1 MLGLEIVLA
10 EYAKEPVNMSKE
22 KWEYEQSFK
31 DYILD
36 NARLCLSYA
45 GSLEHFIFLM
55 KRMGYEF
62 KGRDYLSV
70 RIPGMKLYH
79 RLDKLD
85 TIFSKKEL
93 PAILKYGY
101 GQYYRR
107 YNTKSILYVKRANL
121 TPLQKKYYAKM
132 YRLGLIEKKCYQYR
146 SADMAKEI
154 KRMQFLQ
161 EQYLFICKND
171 ISSVID
177 LIRLHD
183 EAKQTLAEVDS
194 RQKEIYKE
202 RYVRKRKCKT
212 VEDFKE
218 FQIWNLESTNELD
231 NLKAEKKRAKSD
243 MHMADVCIN
252 ENLYTAYGYVDEA
265 EELDYGAEEVV
276 PMMYNYQKKDITEE
290 FGIVEN
296 TDRVVEDQR
305 VDAIEPVLGIEAYD
319 MREPEYGTFE
329 ASDETDKREFD
340 VEECDMFEA
349 ITTISETAINETVD
363 VEDLNVHVNATA
375 EQTIEQRAEE
385 IAEVIQ
391 KSYPSYDCLST
402 MDKAR
407 IFDFRIDDNHYNLQ
421 LHGLV
426 LKKLGLNLYGA
437 EVYEDYQSIY
447 EEMMKQTEK
456 QNAGDGRRY
465 GDKKWER
472 GR

>member
-1 MLGLEIVLA
+1 MPA

-22 KWEYEQSFK
+22 KWKYEQSFK

-36 NARLCLSYA
+36 NARLCLSYV

-85 TIFSKKEL
+85 TIFSKEEL
-93 PAILKYGY
+93 PTILKYGY

-107 YNTKSILYVKRANL
+107 YNTKSVLYVKRANL

-171 ISSVID
+171 ISSVTD

-212 VEDFKE
+212 VEDFKKY
-218 FQIWNLESTNELD
+218 QIWNLESANELD
-231 NLKAEKKRAKSD
+231 TLKAEKKRVKSD

-252 ENLYTAYGYVDEA
+252 EELYTAYSYVDEA
-265 EELDYGAEEVV
+265 EKLDYGAEEIV
-276 PMMYNYQKKDITEE
+276 PMMYNYQKRDITEE

-296 TDRVVEDQR
+296 TDRVVEEQPAD
-305 VDAIEPVLGIEAYD
+305 VAELMLEDESYD
-319 MREPEYGTFE
+319 IRGPEYGTY
-329 ASDETDKREFD
+329 AVSDETDKREFD
-340 VEECDMFEA
+340 VEEYDMLEA
-349 ITTISETAINETVD
+349 VTTVPETVINESVD
-363 VEDLNVHVNATA
+363 SEDLNVYVNETD

-391 KSYPSYDCLST
+391 KSYTSYDRLST

-407 IFDFRIDDNHYNLQ
+407 IFEFKLDGNRYNLE

-437 EVYEDYQSIY
+437 EVCEDYQSIY
-447 EEMMKQTEK
+447 EETMKKIEK
-456 QNAGDGRRY
+456 RNSDDERRY
-465 GDKKWER
+465 DDKKWVR